1 MNQIVNSEDPLS
13 EFEMTFLDFFTED
26 PTATA
31 ATTTTTTT
39 TTAAQDIANETPS
52 LFVNANADLDFDINN
67 WTSAESTTTSL
78 ANSPANNFKLLS
90 SKNTLLASPL
100 QDYNEL
106 CPSMSHPRLDRKHSR
121 NLGSDIFTYDY
132 TTNKPSNTKYR
143 VNKPSSSSPLM
154 RLPLKPSVTIAS
166 IDTLSRL
173 DVKSSAAAIPKTN
186 VGNPFYK
193 SPMETKPK
201 MITTATTTTTAKN
214 SQFGASTGAEESGE
228 DDDSDEEQVI
238 YDLLVDNNI
247 TSITSQYPML
257 ETKFKTFD
265 DYLIFDALLDNS
277 QQPQPSI
284 QDNIPWRV

>member
-26 PTATA
+26 PSAAATITTTI
-31 ATTTTTTT
+31 TTTT
-39 TTAAQDIANETPS
+39 AQDIANETPS

-78 ANSPANNFKLLS
+78 ASSPANNFKLLS

-100 QDYNEL
+100 QEYNEL
-106 CPSMSHPRLDRKHSR
+106 CPSMSHPRLDRKHRR
-121 NLGSDIFTYDY
+121 NQGSDIFTYDY
-132 TTNKPSNTKYR
+132 TTNKPSNSKYR

-154 RLPLKPSVTIAS
+154 RPPLKPSVTIAS

-201 MITTATTTTTAKN
+201 MITTAATTAKN
-214 SQFGASTGAEESGE
+214 SQFGSRTGADVSED